1 MVLLALCSTSFAQQK
16 FTDAQLFQML
26 LDQNGQIKAEV
37 LEAQRQQSLS
47 DGAAGW
53 QALSASF
60 MVGQFNSA
68 YNKDNNL
75 TLSQAIPY
83 NGALRLQKQ
92 LGGISSQLSE
102 QDLALLKK
110 DFKRA
115 LDEQLEYIRMLH
127 AQLNLAKIQDSLY
140 GVLDEKMKLRVSLG
154 DAAKMDQVLV
164 HSKYMRANAMLAQQ
178 NQVLQNA
185 WLALH
190 TLLSYNGP
198 AFELAQPQAI
208 DFLKLP
214 VYEAGVVHP
223 SLLRYDIQKQQLELQ
238 NELNRAQQLPQL
250 GLGYFNQS
258 LVGIQNIDGSDQYF
272 GPNKRF
278 QGAMLQTQIPI
289 DFRAYKARS
298 SSLELALIQNE
309 LLKNQQALALSTQ
322 KNQIFGQLSQRIETY
337 QMVATPIESELT
349 KLQAD
354 AELQLTSGQI
364 SLIEFIQLQDYQIA
378 LQGELLEWQHQI
390 KLLHI
395 SYEWIQK

>member
-1 MVLLALCSTSFAQQK
+1 
-16 FTDAQLFQML
+16 ML
-26 LDQNGQIKAEV
+26 LDQNGQIKAEL
-37 LEAQRQQSLS
+37 LEAQRQQSLGE
-47 DGAAGW
+47 GAAGW

-75 TLSQAIPY
+75 TFSQAIPY
-83 NGALRLQKQ
+83 SGALRLQKQ
-92 LGGISSQLSE
+92 LGSVSSQLSE

-115 LDEQLEYIRMLH
+115 LDEQLEHIRLLQ
-127 AQLNLAKIQDSLY
+127 AQLNLAKTQDSLY

-164 HSKYMRANAMLAQQ
+164 HSKYMRANAMLQQQ
-178 NQVLQNA
+178 NQELQNA
-185 WLALH
+185 WLGLYAL
-190 TLLSYNGP
+190 LAYKGP
-198 AFELAQPQAI
+198 TFELAEPEAL

-214 VYEAGVVHP
+214 VYEAASVHP
-223 SLLRYDIQKQQLELQ
+223 SVLRYDIQMQQLELQ

-258 LVGIQNIDGSDQYF
+258 LVGSQNINGSDQYF
-272 GPNKRF
+272 GPEKRF
-278 QGAMLQTQIPI
+278 QGALLQTQIPI
-289 DFRAYKARS
+289 DFRANKARAAS
-298 SSLELALIQNE
+298 FEIALTQNE
-309 LLKNQQALALSTQ
+309 LRKSQQATVLSTQ
-322 KNQIFGQLSQRIETY
+322 KNQIYGQLTQRIETY
-337 QMVATPIESELT
+337 QMVAVPIESELL